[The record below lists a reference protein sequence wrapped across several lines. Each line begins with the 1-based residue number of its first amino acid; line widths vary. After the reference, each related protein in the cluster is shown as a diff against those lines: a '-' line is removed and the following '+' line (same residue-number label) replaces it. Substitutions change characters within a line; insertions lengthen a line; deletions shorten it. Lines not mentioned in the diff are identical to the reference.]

1 MKIAKPSKFYTV
13 SFWLSMPFITFS
25 FMYILYDER
34 VWKDWKVWAVTFPLI
49 YFIGFFSWRTHYQ
62 YDFFLRTKFPSL
74 QQTGKRILYK
84 LLVNLIVMTP
94 SVLLIFLVYDRFHI
108 LGYTIKNGDLKY
120 GYLVGLSTNL
130 IFETL
135 FEVVYIIDKYKEAAA
150 EKEVLEQLQ
159 LQQEFDGLKQK
170 VNPHFLFNCFN
181 TLSSL
186 ITEDKDKA
194 EQFLD
199 ELSKVYR
206 YLLRNNEDGMSTL
219 ENEIK
224 FIQSYFQ
231 LLKTRHGDA
240 VQLQVEI
247 DKQYNTY
254 LLPSLSLQMLVEN
267 AVKHNALSKNKPLH
281 IEIFT
286 TVGNKLVVN
295 NNLQR
300 RAVKAPSNK
309 IGLENIKAK
318 YDLLHLSGFQI
329 MEDEKNFTVVL
340 PLIWKPPTA
349 EGENKKTVITDQE
362 IKF

>member
-1 MKIAKPSKFYTV
+1 MKLAKPSKFYTV
-13 SFWLSMPFITFS
+13 SFWLSIPFIAFS

-34 VWKDWKVWAVTFPLI
+34 IWKDWTVWAVTFPLI
-49 YFIGFFSWRTHYQ
+49 YFIGYFSWRTHVQ
-62 YDFFLRTKFPSL
+62 YDYLLRTKFPSL
-74 QQTGKRILYK
+74 QQTGKRIWYK
-84 LLVNLIVMTP
+84 LLVNLLVMTP
-94 SVLLIFLVYDRFHI
+94 SVLLIFFVFHQFHI
-108 LGYTIKNGDLKY
+108 LGYRIQEGDLKY
-120 GYLVGLSTNL
+120 GYLVGLSVNL

-135 FEVVYIIDKYKEAAA
+135 WEVGYIIEKYKEATA

-159 LQQEFDGLKQK
+159 LQEEFDGLKQK

-194 EQFLD
+194 EKFLD

-231 LLKTRHGDA
+231 LLKTRHGEA

-247 DKQYNTY
+247 DKRYNTY

-309 IGLENIKAK
+309 IGLGNIKAK
-318 YDLLHLSGFQI
+318 YDLLHLPGFQI

-340 PLIWKPPTA
+340 PLIWKPPTT
-349 EGENKKTVITDQE
+349 EGENKKTAIPDQE
-362 IKF
+362 IKL